1 MGAKQTPQPAPLTE
15 GQIRQKASAE
25 SFARGAE
32 YYRRGAVGTLILR
45 GDQLQTKVEGSE
57 YEPYRVTVSFD
68 PAGVRAASCTCP
80 YDWGGWCK
88 HIVATLLAFAAQPG
102 DVERRLPLA
111 ELLAGLDREQLVA
124 VLLRLAD
131 DEPALVDAI
140 EDQLVPKAAHGAAL
154 VQLPAVAADAP
165 AGGAA
170 VEAGG
175 VTPTRRTAVDVEGF
189 KRQLRRVFR
198 SQRVDDYLA
207 YEGILAD
214 LEPMVAQIRGFLDG
228 DDARSALPLLEVLTD
243 DFSDAWVDFDD
254 SDGEL
259 GGFFDKLG
267 ELWAE
272 ALLASNLKQ
281 AERKMWRERLEEW
294 AGEAEEYGC
303 EGLEIAV
310 QAAAEGWTGS
320 WLDGAMQGEVR
331 PGTQP
336 DTPYAAEL
344 TQIRLGILERSGYIT
359 EALRLA
365 AAAGMYREQ
374 ALILVRQGRG
384 AEAAALGQRQISTP
398 EDALVLAQTLHG
410 QGDLAGALAIA
421 EHGFGLG
428 DSVAGN
434 PGLEFARA
442 RLAAWLVELA
452 AGQGRVELA
461 LRAGTEALR
470 VEPQLSLY
478 RRLAELA
485 GAHPELVEDGWPALR
500 ERLLTALRAS
510 TAWRAS
516 GRIEIFLAEGLI
528 DDAIAALGKHPDSS
542 SLVRVM
548 DAALET
554 RPDWVISAATSNA
567 ERIVD
572 AGDAKNYDSAIGW
585 LRRARSGYEA
595 AGRVQDWK
603 AYFQQLRAKHIRK
616 YKLVALLD
624 GLEPS
629 RR

>member
-1 MGAKQTPQPAPLTE
+1 MGAKQTPQPSPLTE
-15 GQIRQKASAE
+15 AQIRQEASAE

-32 YYRRGAVGTLILR
+32 YFRRGAVGTLILR
-45 GDQLQTKVEGSE
+45 GDQLHAEVEGSE

-88 HIVATLLAFAAQPG
+88 HIVATLLAFAAQPS
-102 DVERRLPLA
+102 DVERRPPLA
-111 ELLAGLDREQLVA
+111 ELLAGLDREQLAA
-124 VLLRLAD
+124 VLLRLAE

-140 EDQLVPKAAHGAAL
+140 EDQLVPKGARGAAL
-154 VQLPAVAADAP
+154 AQLPPVAADAP
-165 AGGAA
+165 AGASAVKSGGGA
-170 VEAGG
+170 
-175 VTPTRRTAVDVEGF
+175 PTRRTAVDVDGF

-198 SQRVDDYLA
+198 SQGTDDYLA

-214 LEPMVAQIRGFLDG
+214 LEPLVAQIRGFLDG
-228 DDARSALPLLEVLTD
+228 DDARSALPLLEALTD
-243 DFSDAWVDFDD
+243 EYSDAWVEFDD

-259 GGFFDKLG
+259 GGFFEELG

-281 AERKMWRERLEEW
+281 AERKTWRERLEEW

-310 QAAAEGWTGS
+310 QAASEGWTGS
-320 WLDGAMQGEVR
+320 WLDGAMQGDVR

-344 TQIRLGILERSGYIT
+344 TQVRLRILERSGYIT

-398 EDALVLAQTLHG
+398 EDALVLAQTLRE
-410 QGDLAGALAIA
+410 QGDPAGALAVA

-428 DSVAGN
+428 ASEAGA
-434 PGLEFARA
+434 PGQEFARA

-452 AGQGRVELA
+452 AGQGRAELA

-485 GAHPELVEDGWPALR
+485 GAHLELVEGGWPALR
-500 ERLLTALRAS
+500 ERLLAALRAS

-548 DAALET
+548 DAAIT
-554 RPDWVISAATSNA
+554 ARPDWVISAATGNA
-567 ERIVD
+567 ERIMD
-572 AGDAKNYDSAIGW
+572 AGDAKHYDSAIGW

-595 AGRVQDWK
+595 AGRVQDWT
-603 AYFQQLRAKHIRK
+603 AYVQQLRAKHIRK

-624 GLEPS
+624 GLERP

>member
-15 GQIRQKASAE
+15 AQIRQEASAE

-32 YYRRGAVGTLILR
+32 YFRRGAVGTLILR
-45 GDQLQTKVEGSE
+45 GDQLHAEVEGSE

-68 PAGVRAASCTCP
+68 PAGARAASCTCP

-88 HIVATLLAFAAQPG
+88 HIVATLLAFAAQPNN
-102 DVERRLPLA
+102 VERRPPLA

-124 VLLRLAD
+124 VLLRLAE
-131 DEPALVDAI
+131 DEAALVDAI
-140 EDQLVPKAAHGAAL
+140 EAQLIPKAAQGAAL
-154 VQLPAVAADAP
+154 VQLPAVAVDVP
-165 AGGAA
+165 VGGVA
-170 VEAGG
+170 VASGG

-198 SQRVDDYLA
+198 SQRADNYLA
-207 YEGILAD
+207 YQGILAD
-214 LEPMVAQIRGFLDG
+214 LEPLVAQIRGFLDG
-228 DDARSALPLLEVLTD
+228 DDARSALPLLEALTD
-243 DFSDAWVDFDD
+243 EYSDAWVDFDD

-259 GGFFDKLG
+259 GAFFEQLG

-281 AERKMWRERLEEW
+281 AERKTWRERLEEW
-294 AGEAEEYGC
+294 AAEAEEYGC

-310 QAAAEGWTGS
+310 QAASEGWTGS

-344 TQIRLGILERSGYIT
+344 TQIRLRILERSGYIT

-398 EDALVLAQTLHG
+398 EDALVLAQTLRE
-410 QGDLAGALAIA
+410 QGDPAGALAVA

-428 DSVAGN
+428 ESVAGN
-434 PGLEFARA
+434 SGLEFARA

-485 GAHPELVEDGWPALR
+485 DAHPELVEGGWPALR
-500 ERLLTALRAS
+500 ERLLAALRAS
-510 TAWRAS
+510 TIWRAP

-548 DAALET
+548 DAAITT

-567 ERIVD
+567 ERIVE
-572 AGDAKNYDSAIGW
+572 AGDAKHYDSAIGW

-595 AGRVQDWK
+595 AGRVQDWM
-603 AYFQQLRAKHIRK
+603 AYVQQLRAKHIRK

-624 GLEPS
+624 GLERP